1 MIFVSSITSK
11 VQFKNFVGLDDF
23 SLEIHNTDYVVLAN
37 MRFLF
42 LFDIVWFIL
51 TGYVDL

>member
-1 MIFVSSITSK
+1 MIFIFSITSK
-11 VQFKNFVGLDDF
+11 GQFKNFVGLDDF

-37 MRFLF
+37 MCFLF